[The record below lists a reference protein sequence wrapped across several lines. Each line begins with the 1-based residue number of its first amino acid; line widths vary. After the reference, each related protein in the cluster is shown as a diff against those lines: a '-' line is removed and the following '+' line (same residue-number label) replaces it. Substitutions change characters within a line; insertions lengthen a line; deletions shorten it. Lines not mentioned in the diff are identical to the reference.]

1 MQKMPDTR
9 AMDYY
14 GLGLLLN
21 FLQRNLLVG
30 QMTDPNHFGSV
41 IFKIWSENGRWPA
54 VISSSVCVYV
64 CVCVCVSI
72 VEPIQLLL

>member
-1 MQKMPDTR
+1 MQTMPDTR

-14 GLGLLLN
+14 RLRLLLN

-54 VISSSVCVYV
+54 VISSSDMY
-64 CVCVCVSI
+64 
-72 VEPIQLLL
+72 P